1 MGKKIN
7 LGFYMSTPMI
17 GGAEKLL
24 QDLLFGVNRQQFNVS
39 LFYESWPEFDAFLNL
54 SHCPDVHVHPV
65 PILEP
70 GGHILSM
77 SAPKAALPQNI
88 PVGLHDLG
96 VRVIAFLKQIH
107 TKYNPIRKQTGY
119 LLNTL
124 ANYLCAGPNVFHLYR
139 VLKKQDLDILH
150 IINGGYPGS
159 MSAREAVLAAKL
171 AGIPVCLMTVCAS
184 PAKRKFP
191 QFIEKRIDDLVY
203 KRVDKFI
210 VPAEPVGRLLTE
222 LRGFKSSKLSII
234 PWGVSLGPL
243 LTDLAI
249 SKLKSELKTPEG
261 VKIIGNIAR
270 FELRKGHR
278 YLIEAISI
286 LKKKMGGFH
295 VVLVGEG
302 PIKREIEN
310 QVEALGLNEIITF
323 AGYRPDTCEITQMFD
338 IFVYP
343 STLEGLPISLLEAM
357 SLGKPIVATPADG
370 ISEAIIDGKTGL
382 IVPPQDSSALAQA
395 IERFLINPELAKTM
409 GKAAFAKY
417 ETSYTLKQMI
427 EQNEILYRELISE
440 NQRPKQF

>member
-7 LGFYMSTPMI
+7 LGFYMFTPMI

-24 QDLLFGVNRQQFNVS
+24 QDLLFGINREQFKVS

-54 SHCPDVHVHPV
+54 SHCLDVHIYPV

-77 SAPKAALPQNI
+77 LAPRAASPQDT
-88 PVGLHDLG
+88 PTGLHNMG
-96 VRVIAFLKQIH
+96 VRAIAFLKQIH

-124 ANYLCAGPNVFHLYR
+124 ANYLCAGPNIFHLYLA
-139 VLKKQDLDILH
+139 LKKQDLDILH

-159 MSAREAVLAAKL
+159 MSAREAALAAKL
-171 AGIPVCLMTVCAS
+171 AGIPVCIMTVCAS

-191 QFIEKRIDDLVY
+191 QFIEKKIDDLVY
-203 KRVDKFI
+203 KCVDKFI
-210 VPAEPVGRLLTE
+210 VPAKSVGRLLTD
-222 LRGFKSSKLSII
+222 LRGLEPSKLCTI
-234 PWGVSLGPL
+234 PWGVSLAPPL
-243 LTDLAI
+243 TNFAI
-249 SKLKSELKTPEG
+249 SKLKSELKIPEG

-278 YLIEAISI
+278 YLIEAISV
-286 LKKKMGGFH
+286 LKKKIDGFH

-302 PIKREIEN
+302 PVKREIEN
-310 QVEALGLNEIITF
+310 QVEALGLKEIITF
-323 AGYRPDTCEITQMFD
+323 TGYRPDTCEITQMFD

-343 STLEGLPISLLEAM
+343 SILEGLPISLLEAM

-382 IVPPQDSSALAQA
+382 IVPPQDSSALAQS
-395 IERFLINPELAKTM
+395 IERFLINPELAKAM

-417 ETSYTLKQMI
+417 EMSYTLKDMI
-427 EQNEILYRELISE
+427 ERNEILYQELFFK
-440 NQRPKQF
+440 NRQF